1 MIKSTG
7 ITVSCQASPSQ
18 ALAISDQKVIMTP
31 PAPIETPNNSVR
43 NVTLL
48 GLVVYAI
55 GVALAHQHPL
65 GAIVRALALVPLA
78 YASIERRSITAWTFF
93 AILAGTELGVD
104 APGIATHLH
113 VLAEI
118 FLRLVRVIVAPLIL
132 ATLSTGIAAH
142 GRLGSLGRIAWKT
155 FLYFEVV
162 TTFALALGAVAIH
175 ISRAG
180 VGITLPASL
189 AASDTAS
196 TLVTHPGLEAFLLNM
211 FPENIALAV
220 AQNQILQVAV
230 FAILFGI
237 ALAMLPES
245 KKAPMLSL
253 LTSLTD
259 TMFGFT
265 RIIMYFAPIAAGAA
279 MSYAVGSMGLSTL
292 VPLAKLVAT
301 FYAAAAAFLVLV
313 LLPVILISRIP
324 LRRFL
329 AAVGEPTALGFAT
342 SASEAALPL
351 AMENMEEFGV
361 ARWIVSLVIPSGYSF
376 NMTGSSLYLSIA
388 AIFAAQASGIHLT
401 LGAEAVMVTTL
412 MVTSKGIAGVPR
424 AVLAILL
431 ATAASFH
438 LATSAV
444 MMILGVDALID
455 MGRTGLNVAGN
466 CLASAV
472 IGRWEGSTAIGEPRT
487 PEPHEES
494 APHASTMAQ

>member
-1 MIKSTG
+1 M
-7 ITVSCQASPSQ
+7 P
-18 ALAISDQKVIMTP
+18 L
-31 PAPIETPNNSVR
+31 PAPVQTPARSVR
-43 NVTLL
+43 AAAVVGIVTY
-48 GLVVYAI
+48 GV
-55 GVALAHQHPL
+55 GVALAHYHPL
-65 GAIVRALALVPLA
+65 GAAVRWVGLALLSFAAV
-78 YASIERRSITAWTFF
+78 ENRSITSWTFF
-93 AILAGTELGVD
+93 AILTGTEIGVD
-104 APGIATHLH
+104 APGVAVHLH

-162 TTFALALGAVAIH
+162 TTFALAIGAVAIH

-180 VGITLPASL
+180 VGIALPAS
-189 AASDTAS
+189 ATAGDSAS
-196 TLVTHPGLEAFLLNM
+196 TLVTHPGVEAFLLNM

-237 ALAMLPES
+237 ALALLPDS
-245 KKAPMLSL
+245 KKAPMLAL

-259 TMFGFT
+259 TMFQFT
-265 RIIMYFAPIAAGAA
+265 KIIMYFAPIAAGAA
-279 MSYAVGSMGLSTL
+279 MSYTVGSMGLATL
-292 VPLAKLVAT
+292 LPLVKLVAT
-301 FYAAAAAFLVLV
+301 FYGAAVAFLLLV
-313 LLPVILISRIP
+313 LLPVILITRIP

-329 AAVGEPTALGFAT
+329 GAVSEPTALGFAT

-361 ARWIVSLVIPSGYSF
+361 PRWIVSFVIPSGYSF

-438 LATSAV
+438 LSTSAV

-472 IGRWEGSTAIGEPRT
+472 MGRWESGGATNA
-487 PEPHEES
+487 
-494 APHASTMAQ
+494 ALK